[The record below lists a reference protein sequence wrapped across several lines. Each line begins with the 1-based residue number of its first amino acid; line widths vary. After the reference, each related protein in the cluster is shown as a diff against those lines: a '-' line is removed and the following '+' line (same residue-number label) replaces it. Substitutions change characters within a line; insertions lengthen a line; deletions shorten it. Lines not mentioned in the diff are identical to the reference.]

1 MGVQGGNMMDRIS
14 DKETINF
21 FYNAIPLI
29 EVLFDDDISMGI
41 TDTEKYL
48 YTKYHKSLELSA
60 REGDRIPEGGAVVE
74 VLRTGRSA
82 IKVVPAHVYGM
93 EFKSYAIPIKEEG
106 IVVGVLVVAKS
117 LEKKNSVTNI
127 TKKLTESLSQISI
140 GINEVAKGVQ
150 ELATMNEK
158 ILGETI
164 EANERAKNTD
174 EVVTFIQ
181 GVSSQTNLLG
191 LNAAI
196 EAARA
201 GDAGK
206 GFNVVAQ
213 EIRKLSNSSNESIKK
228 IDSVIKHISSSVE
241 SINSNVTKS
250 NDISQNQ
257 SAALEEIAASI
268 SELNITAKT
277 LEELADKL

>member
-1 MGVQGGNMMDRIS
+1 MDRIS
-14 DKETINF
+14 DKEIINF
-21 FYNAIPLI
+21 YYNAMPLI
-29 EVLFDDDISMGI
+29 EVLFDEDISMAI

-48 YTKYHKSLELSA
+48 YTQYSKNLELSTKN
-60 REGDRIPEGGAVVE
+60 GDRIPEGGAVFE
-74 VLRTGRSA
+74 VLKTGRNA
-82 IKVVPAHVYGM
+82 IKVVPEHVYGVT
-93 EFKSYAIPIKEEG
+93 FKSFAIPIKEENK
-106 IVVGVLVVAKS
+106 IVGVLVVAKS
-117 LEKKNSVTNI
+117 LNKKNSVTNI
-127 TKKLTESLSQISI
+127 TKKLTESLSQISL
-140 GINEVAKGVQ
+140 GINDVAKGVQ

-164 EANERAKNTD
+164 EANEKTKDTD
-174 EVVTFIQ
+174 EILTFIQ

-201 GDAGK
+201 GEAGR

-228 IDSVIKHISSSVE
+228 IDSVMKDISSSVN
-241 SINSNVTKS
+241 SINTNLTKS

-268 SELNITAKT
+268 SELNSTAKT
-277 LEELADKL
+277 LEELADNL

>member
-1 MGVQGGNMMDRIS
+1 LDRIS
-14 DKETINF
+14 DKEIINF
-21 FYNAIPLI
+21 YYNAIPLI
-29 EVLFDDDISMGI
+29 EVLFDEDISMAI

-48 YTKYHKSLELSA
+48 YTMYNKDLVLSA
-60 REGDRIPEGGAVVE
+60 KEGDRISEGGAVIE
-74 VLRTGRSA
+74 VLKTGRNA
-82 IKVVPAHVYGM
+82 IKVVPEQVYGI
-93 EFKSYAIPIKEEG
+93 EFKSFAIPIREENN
-106 IVVGVLVVAKS
+106 IVGVLVVAKS
-117 LEKKNSVTNI
+117 LAKKNSVTNI
-127 TKKLTESLSQISI
+127 TKRLTESLSQISI
-140 GINEVAKGVQ
+140 GINDVAKGVQ

-164 EANERAKNTD
+164 EANERTKDTD
-174 EVVTFIQ
+174 EILTFIQ

-201 GDAGK
+201 GEAGR

-228 IDSVIKHISSSVE
+228 IDSVMKHISSSVN
-241 SINSNVTKS
+241 SINTNLTKS

-268 SELNITAKT
+268 CELNSTAKT
-277 LEELADKL
+277 LEDLAENL